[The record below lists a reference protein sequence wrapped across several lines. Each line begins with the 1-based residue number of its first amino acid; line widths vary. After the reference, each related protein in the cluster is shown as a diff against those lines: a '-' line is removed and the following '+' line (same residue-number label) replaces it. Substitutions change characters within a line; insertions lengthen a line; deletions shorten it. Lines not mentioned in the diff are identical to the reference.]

1 MNRKTMAKYLDMIE
15 EAGLLYKERVGKVN
29 YYINKPLVNLFLN
42 YADFAKETPVIKP
55 FTE

>member
-1 MNRKTMAKYLDMIE
+1 MAKYLDMIE